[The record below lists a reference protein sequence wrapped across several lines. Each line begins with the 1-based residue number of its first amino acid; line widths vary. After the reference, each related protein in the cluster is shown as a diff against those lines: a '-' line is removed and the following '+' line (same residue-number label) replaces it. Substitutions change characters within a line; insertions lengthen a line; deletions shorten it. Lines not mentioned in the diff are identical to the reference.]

1 MPRILT
7 KILLVEDNPADA
19 ELIGEIL
26 AVASS
31 WRFELFY
38 AVRLKEAI
46 ALLARA
52 ASSGSE
58 GFDVILLDL
67 SLPDSTGIE
76 TLQQTLASAPKLP
89 VVVLTSLNDEEVAVE
104 AVRSGA
110 QDYLI
115 KGELDWRLLVR
126 AIRYAIERKQTLE
139 ALRHSE
145 ERFQKLA
152 TTLDLLVQQRT
163 AQLQQALEFEGMV
176 KRITDKVRDSLDRNQ
191 ILQTAVNELASVTGV
206 KYSETALY
214 ENTVSDTEKEFC
226 PYYQATSSQK
236 FIEKQDFTQI
246 TKSYAC
252 IYQENLRRGENLLFC
267 DATANV
273 AVLACPIRDDNGLL
287 GALWLLHPQERG
299 FEDLEVRMVQQVAT
313 TCAIAL
319 HQARLYQ
326 ASLAQ
331 VEELE
336 RLNRIKDDFLST
348 ISHELRTPVA
358 NIKMG
363 VSMLQLL
370 IPPLTTPSPNQYEPD
385 DGLQGVT
392 GRPSM
397 PHINVGGHPATDTSP
412 LSHQKRDVASPRSTP
427 TPNSAESTGE
437 KISTYFKI
445 LQDECDREIALIGDL
460 LDLQRLDAG
469 AFPLESIPL
478 DLYQWIP
485 HIVEPFQQRSQSQ
498 QLTLSLEIAPNL
510 PILIGD
516 PGALSRIISEL
527 LENACKHS
535 PPGERISFLAQR
547 TADGQL
553 QLLATNS
560 GVEIPPKY
568 INHVFDKFYRIPSD
582 DPWKLG
588 GTGLGLALV
597 QKLVA
602 HLGGSI
608 HVSSASAQTVFIVQL
623 PFSPELKPSETV

>member
-1 MPRILT
+1 MSRILT

-31 WRFELFY
+31 WRFELFH

-46 ALLARA
+46 ALVART
-52 ASSGSE
+52 SESDSE
-58 GFDVILLDL
+58 GLDVILLDL

-76 TLQQTLASAPKLP
+76 TLQQTLEAAPSLP

-110 QDYLI
+110 QDYLV

-139 ALRHSE
+139 ALRKSE

-152 TTLDLLVQQRT
+152 TTLDVLVQQRT

-176 KRITDKVRDSLDRNQ
+176 KRITDKVRDSLDRHQ
-191 ILQTAVNELASVTGV
+191 ILQTAVNELATITGV
-206 KYSETALY
+206 KYSEAALY
-214 ENTVSDTEKEFC
+214 ESSGTDNLVR
-226 PYYQATSSQK
+226 PHYHATALK
-236 FIEKQDFTQI
+236 KDINEDFFTQI
-246 TKSYAC
+246 TKNYAG

-267 DATANV
+267 DATASL
-273 AVLACPIRDDNGLL
+273 AVLACPIRDEKGLL

-370 IPPLTTPSPNQYEPD
+370 MPPLVPPSQNKHDPF
-385 DGLQGVT
+385 DGRLPGVT
-392 GRPSM
+392 LV
-397 PHINVGGHPATDTSP
+397 PHLKVGGHLGTVDTDTSP
-412 LSHQKRDVASPRSTP
+412 HPHQKRDAASGRPATTS
-427 TPNSAESTGE
+427 NSAESNGD

-460 LDLQRLDAG
+460 LDIVRLDAG

-485 HIVEPFQQRSQSQ
+485 HIIEPFQQRSVSQ

-510 PILIGD
+510 PIFYGD

-535 PPGERISFLAQR
+535 PPGERISFHAQI

-553 QLLATNS
+553 QLLASNS

-608 HVSSASAQTVFIVQL
+608 HVNSASAETVFIVQL
-623 PFSPELKPSETV
+623 PFSLGLK